1 MNDMRHYINL
11 IETLSEAPIDDFK
24 RAADKDLGISQ
35 GQMDNDDAKLF
46 GAFIGGAIGIAS
58 PFFMDIDFI
67 LKVLGATFG
76 AAVGSG
82 LGIGLATKPIDFEQV
97 SIEKRKYADEVIKG
111 KQIKPEIIADL
122 NKFNQYLVNNV
133 PDTITKYA
141 LELKQLT
148 YNKNFTDSP
157 NYHEQPY
164 QTAQQDPEHE
174 TMSDYGIEDKVE
186 DELNSKALVLRDI
199 ISDYLEKQNIVY
211 DNLAKKHG
219 LSPIQLGAIQ
229 YIHLGSEIEETF
241 LKGIQS
247 KLSDKGTQ

>member
-1 MNDMRHYINL
+1 MRIKDPNIRVDKLIVINTFMNDMRHYINL

-97 SIEKRKYADEVIKG
+97 SIEKRKYADEVW
-111 KQIKPEIIADL
+111 
-122 NKFNQYLVNNV
+122 NV
-133 PDTITKYA
+133 
-141 LELKQLT
+141 LEL
-148 YNKNFTDSP
+148 
-157 NYHEQPY
+157 
-164 QTAQQDPEHE
+164 
-174 TMSDYGIEDKVE
+174 
-186 DELNSKALVLRDI
+186 
-199 ISDYLEKQNIVY
+199 
-211 DNLAKKHG
+211 
-219 LSPIQLGAIQ
+219 
-229 YIHLGSEIEETF
+229 
-241 LKGIQS
+241 
-247 KLSDKGTQ
+247 